1 MAGKSD
7 SIVRRLRR
15 IEGQVRGIQ
24 RMVEE
29 GRPCDEVL
37 TQLLAVQAALDKVA
51 TKLVGEHVAECL
63 ERLDPREA
71 TENIGKAI
79 ELMSRMR

>member
-1 MAGKSD
+1 MPRKQD
-7 SIVRRLRR
+7 NIVQRLRR
-15 IEGQVRGIQ
+15 IEGQVRGLQ
-24 RMVEE
+24 KMVEE
-29 GRPCDEVL
+29 GRPCEDVL

-63 ERLDPREA
+63 QKLEPKEA

-79 ELMSRMR
+79 ELISRMR

>member
-1 MAGKSD
+1 
-7 SIVRRLRR
+7 
-15 IEGQVRGIQ
+15 
-24 RMVEE
+24 MVEE
-29 GRPCDEVL
+29 ARPCEEVL

-63 ERLDPREA
+63 QKLEPREA
-71 TENIGKAI
+71 TQNISKAI

>member
-1 MAGKSD
+1 MARKPD

-29 GRPCDEVL
+29 GRSCNEVL

-51 TKLVGEHVAECL
+51 SKLVGEHVAECL
-63 ERLDPREA
+63 ERLQPREA